1 MGFFLHELGPW
12 KCFFFFGLLKNNL
25 ADLELCDVL
34 YKGSITVLDFILYSF

>member
-1 MGFFLHELGPW
+1 MNWVHGNVF
-12 KCFFFFGLLKNNL
+12 FFFFGLLKNNL